1 MRSPGGAARVARLT
15 RHLAIRELSAMHR
28 LTVLGWLWPLV
39 RQLAQVGVLV
49 FAFSVVLDLGIPD
62 YGVFVFTGLLAWSWF
77 SDGVSR
83 SAWSVIR
90 GAHLLRHPSFPA
102 QILPLAAVSVPLV
115 DVLIG
120 LPVLLTAVAFTIGV
134 PWEIVLLPAL
144 ALVQLGLIA
153 GIGLLVASA
162 SVYVRDLPQV
172 TVVGLLMLFY
182 MTPVFYPLSRV
193 PEEYRTFLQA
203 NPLVGLI
210 DAYRAVLIEGRV
222 PDVSALVWPATA
234 AVILLVIGAFTFRRL
249 RPDFLDRL

>member
-1 MRSPGGAARVARLT
+1 
-15 RHLAIRELSAMHR
+15 MHR
-28 LTVLGWLWPLV
+28 LTVLGWLWPLA

-77 SDGVSR
+77 SDGVTR

-90 GAHLLRHPSFPA
+90 DGHLLRHPTFPA
-102 QILPLAAVSVPLV
+102 QILPLTAVSVPLV

-120 LPVLLTAVAFTIGV
+120 VPVLLTAVALTIGV
-134 PWEIVLLPAL
+134 PWEVVLLPLL
-144 ALVQLGLIA
+144 ALVQFGLIA
-153 GIGLLVASA
+153 GIGLLLASA

-172 TVVGLLMLFY
+172 TAVGLLMLFY

-193 PEEYRTFLQA
+193 PDDYRTLLQA
-203 NPLVGLI
+203 NPLVGII
-210 DAYRAVLIEGRV
+210 DGYRAVLIEGRV
-222 PDVSALVWPATA
+222 PDISALVWPAVA
-234 AVILLVIGAFTFRRL
+234 AGLFLLIGTFSFRRL